1 MLDFSK
7 DYILENDTVRLSPLQ
22 KKHVKELSVQSNDP
36 DIWTYLLEKGRSFEQ
51 LEVYVS
57 QALENRKVSKEYP
70 FIVYDKIQ
78 GRSAGTTRLYDYS
91 EQLKIIK
98 LGHTWYGKDFRG
110 TTVNKNCK
118 YLLLEFIF
126 ENLEVERVGF
136 GVHEENQISLSAL
149 KSLGC
154 IEEGVLRNFIPSLDG
169 TGRTDIVL
177 LSILKSEWMHSIKPE
192 LRKKLNIK
200 A

>member
-110 TTVNKNCK
+110 TTVNKNSK

-136 GVHEENQISLSAL
+136 GVHEENQVSLSAL

>member
-177 LSILKSEWMHSIKPE
+177 LSILKSEWMYSIKPE

>member
-91 EQLKIIK
+91 KQLKIIK

-110 TTVNKNCK
+110 TMVNKNCK

-136 GVHEENQISLSAL
+136 GVHKENQISLSAL